1 MLDWDFF
8 WKGQA
13 ASEMGVM
20 VQDPPC
26 YRKPERRLTTVE
38 IPGRSGTCILRG
50 AECYEDVVYAL
61 PCALRPRY
69 PKERVWEW
77 LRGRGRLIL
86 STMPD
91 FELDGRVDDEYT
103 TSQQFTGHLGGY
115 RLFTVNFICAPHRYE
130 AFPDPAFEPKGCRR
144 NQGTLHAAPLLHAVA
159 DGSTSLFFSVED
171 GEGKRELR
179 VDVPSDGEQHVMVD
193 MENES
198 ALYVV
203 EMKKGD
209 ITIPRPRL
217 GKNEQQRVE
226 HMNELWKLARNGAL
240 NESMCDYIE
249 YLARKGAK
257 FPDELI
263 ERYTALLKRATE
275 EAPDIH
281 GRIPSAIVYS
291 SAATNG

>member
-1 MLDWDFF
+1 
-8 WKGQA
+8 
-13 ASEMGVM
+13 M

-26 YRKPERRLTTVE
+26 YRKPERRLATVE

-61 PCALRPRY
+61 PCALRPGY
-69 PKERVWEW
+69 PEERVWEW

-103 TSQQFTGHLGGY
+103 TSQQFTGHPGGY

-144 NQGTLHAAPLLHAVA
+144 NHGTLHAAPLLHAVA
-159 DGSTSLFFSVED
+159 DGGTSLFFSVED

-179 VDVPSDGEQHVMVD
+179 VDVPGDGEQHVMVD

-198 ALYVV
+198 AWVLGVTR
-203 EMKKGD
+203 KRCHTSGD
-209 ITIPRPRL
+209 FWLICPGAYTLDYRAEG
-217 GKNEQQRVE
+217 GK
-226 HMNELWKLARNGAL
+226 
-240 NESMCDYIE
+240 
-249 YLARKGAK
+249 
-257 FPDELI
+257 
-263 ERYTALLKRATE
+263 
-275 EAPDIH
+275 APDVSIQP
-281 GRIPSAIVYS
+281 RYRYL
-291 SAATNG
+291 